1 LCLNLKIIS
10 SFLWAH
16 PTRVG
21 SAYWL
26 IMAPYTSDLTQTLT
40 RITSGA
46 VWLISSPSNEGADL
60 SHFCCQHLNDLVP
73 VSHRLPA
80 SRLSTWHG
88 TSGTRHSVLLGW
100 ARGISGLDC
109 FLCPK
114 YMRLNSQTPW
124 VYRGFCEL
132 CVVII
137 FSNPLSSWPSRWHL
151 PRSVNWLPSFYYR
164 DLIDVSPSFV
174 RSPSSIFWERLLP
187 SVRMASGVGRYLLGG
202 LRPFHWGPAALQRRS

>member
-1 LCLNLKIIS
+1 MGNIPR
-10 SFLWAH
+10 AH
-16 PTRVG
+16 PTHVG

-46 VWLISSPSNEGADL
+46 VWLIFSPSNEGADL
-60 SHFCCQHLNDLVP
+60 SHFRCQHLNDLVP

-80 SRLSTWHG
+80 SRLSPWHG
-88 TSGTRHSVLLGW
+88 TSAAWHSVPLGW

-114 YMRLNSQTPW
+114 YMGLNSQTPW
-124 VYRGFCEL
+124 VYSGFCEL

-137 FSNPLSSWPSRWHL
+137 FSNPLSSWPSRWQL
-151 PRSVNWLPSFYYR
+151 PRSVNWLPSFYYS
-164 DLIDVSPSFV
+164 DLIDMSPSVFS
-174 RSPSSIFWERLLP
+174 SPSSIFWERLLP
-187 SVRMASGVGRYLLGG
+187 PVGMASVVGRYLLGC
-202 LRPFHWGPAALQRRS
+202 LRPFLWGPASLQTRN